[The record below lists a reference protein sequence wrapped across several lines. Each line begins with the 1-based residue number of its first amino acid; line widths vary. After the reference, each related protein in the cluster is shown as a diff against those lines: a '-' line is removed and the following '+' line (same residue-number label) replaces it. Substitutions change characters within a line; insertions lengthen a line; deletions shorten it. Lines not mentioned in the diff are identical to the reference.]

1 MDPHL
6 RILFVEDNHDLA
18 ANLCDYFE
26 EKGHSVDCAM
36 DGITGMHL
44 AVVNTYDIIVLDL
57 MLPGIDGIALC
68 QTLRKN
74 ALKNTPIIMLTARHS
89 LDDKV
94 SGFNSGTDDY
104 LVKPFEFK
112 ELELRIHSLHKRS
125 SGTVTR
131 HVLHVED
138 LEFNLETLTARRGD
152 HLLKLQS
159 VTLRILELL
168 MRRSPAVVPRQEIEQ
183 AIWGDSPPDSNSL
196 RVHMHTLRAAI
207 DKPGLPV
214 LLHTLHRI
222 GYRLAPSDTPMI
234 HSHP

>member
-1 MDPHL
+1 MHSQL
-6 RILFVEDNHDLA
+6 RLLFVEDNPDLA

-26 EKGHSVDCAM
+26 EKGHSVDYAM
-36 DGITGMHL
+36 DGITGMHM
-44 AVVNTYDIIVLDL
+44 AVVNSYDVIVLDV

-68 QTLRKN
+68 QSLRKN
-74 ALKNTPIIMLTARHS
+74 ALRDTPIIMLTARHS

-94 SGFNSGTDDY
+94 AGFNSGADDY
-104 LVKPFEFK
+104 LVKPFEIK

-125 SGTVTR
+125 NGTVTR
-131 HVLHVED
+131 NVLRVAD
-138 LEFNLETLTARRGD
+138 LEFNLETMTAHRGD
-152 HLLKLQS
+152 HPLKLQA

-168 MRRSPAVVPRQEIEQ
+168 MRRSPAVIPRQEIEH

-207 DKPGLPV
+207 DKPGLPT

-222 GYRLAPSDTPMI
+222 GYRLSPPSTHSDTPI
-234 HSHP
+234 T